1 MNISSSYFNAL
12 KKCLIIAEIGVN
24 HNGDMMLAK
33 KMITK
38 AKNSG
43 ADAVKFQTFT
53 AKSLAS
59 QSTPKVD
66 YQKKLTPGNESHY
79 QMLQRLELSKSDH
92 FLLVDFCKKLDIIF
106 LSTPYDIENAKF
118 LQKEIDV
125 EMFKTASADL
135 VDLPLHEYIAST
147 QKPVIIS
154 VGMASMGEIEEVLK
168 IYQSYDN
175 NNIVLLHCVSNY
187 PCRSESINMEVM
199 NTLKQAF
206 QFPVGFS
213 DHSVGPEAS
222 ILSLAYEAKVIEKHF
237 TIDKSLDGP
246 DHLASATPIE
256 LAVLINSVRKAESM
270 IGSPVKKIQEEE
282 LQMLKISRKS
292 MHFSRDINL
301 GEKNKKKDII
311 LIRPGSGL
319 YISLLP
325 HILGKKLNKSV
336 QKGSIVNF
344 SDFSR

>member
-1 MNISSSYFNAL
+1 MSKLLNYFSEL
-12 KKCLIIAEIGVN
+12 KKCQIIAEIGVN

-33 KMITK
+33 SMITE
-38 AKNSG
+38 AKIAG

-59 QSTPKVD
+59 EGTPKVD
-66 YQKKLTPGNESHY
+66 YQKKLTPGDESHY

-118 LQKEIDV
+118 LQEVIDV

-147 QKPVIIS
+147 HKPVIIS
-154 VGMASMGEIEEVLK
+154 VGMASMGEIEDVIK
-168 IYQSYDN
+168 IYQSYN
-175 NNIVLLHCVSNY
+175 NKNIVLLHCVSNY
-187 PCRSESINMEVM
+187 PCKSESINMEVM
-199 NTLKQAF
+199 NTLGQAF

-213 DHSVGPEAS
+213 DHSVGQEAS
-222 ILSLAYEAKVIEKHF
+222 ILSVAYKAKVIEKHF

-246 DHLASATPIE
+246 DHLASATPSE
-256 LAVLINSVRKAESM
+256 LATLINSIRKAENM
-270 IGSPVKKIQEEE
+270 LGSPVKEIQDEE
-282 LQMLKISRKS
+282 LQMAKVSRKS
-292 MHFSRDINL
+292 MHFSRDMNM
-301 GEKNKKKDII
+301 GEVIQKKDII

-325 HILGKKLNKSV
+325 HILGRRVNAFIK
-336 QKGSIVNF
+336 KGSMVNF
-344 SDFSR
+344 SDFS